1 MVGAWVSL
9 EKGTPGAVPLPAP
22 PGSCHAAE
30 EWRTTYRSVIPLLHR
45 WVFCPRR
52 LFARFSSPR
61 LPPTRWFL
69 PRSPYRKEGRLGR
82 VVPAVSGGN
91 GRGGGHARCPG
102 RLLHEFTTAGSHCL
116 RDWPVSLPSTP
127 LPWLSLSCPS
137 VALAIPASP
146 LPPFCRGRRCPTLRP
161 VGCGRRPS
169 SPLLPVCRGRCP
181 APPLPCPLAL
191 QNNTWW
197 WQVLSRLAIP
207 SLWCPGGMHCT

>member
-1 MVGAWVSL
+1 MANHLPIGDSPSSSL
-9 EKGTPGAVPLPAP
+9 G
-22 PGSCHAAE
+22 
-30 EWRTTYRSVIPLLHR
+30 LLSSASLR
-45 WVFCPRR
+45 A
-52 LFARFSSPR
+52 LSSPR

-102 RLLHEFTTAGSHCL
+102 RLLHGFTTAGSHCL

-181 APPLPCPLAL
+181 APPFLAL
-191 QNNTWW
+191 LRCKTTRGGGRSSPA
-197 WQVLSRLAIP
+197 SRYRHVVSRGYALYMREEASGLVGKYTP
-207 SLWCPGGMHCT
+207 FPAHPACSVY